1 MRPEYLVY
9 ILLFILIGWMFISFF
24 LVWKWYDA
32 EDRLLIVRDG
42 TRDETILAIRRGHN
56 RCRVVLY
63 LGIAASVAFSVVPFL
78 MRDFY
83 TVLAYP
89 AVVIV
94 VNCVMLTVLRFKAKE
109 DISEIGTY
117 IAANEEEV
125 RLAAEELERERD
137 QWRKEASARNAVAK
151 ARIQETMG
159 DHYETWFEDDILVE
173 HNVLANLEEGLLYAQ
188 GIVIPFNQIMEMRK
202 GRKSLKLITNNSRF
216 PFVKIDFG
224 KLPIDPET
232 GEMYNDE
239 LAILIKQQ
247 MS

>member
-9 ILLFILIGWMFISFF
+9 ILLFILIGWMFITFF
-24 LVWKWYDA
+24 LVWNWYDA
-32 EDRLLIVRDG
+32 DDRLAIVRIG
-42 TRDETILAIRRGHN
+42 SRDETIRAIKRGHN

-63 LGIAASVAFSVVPFL
+63 LGIAASLAFSVVPFL

-89 AVVIV
+89 AVVIAVNITILV
-94 VNCVMLTVLRFKAKE
+94 VLHFKAQS
-109 DISEIGTY
+109 DINEINDF
-117 IAANEEEV
+117 IAANEEQV
-125 RLAAEELERERD
+125 RLNAEELDRDRE
-137 QWRKEASARNAVAK
+137 QWRKQAPNRNAIAK
-151 ARIQETMG
+151 AHIQETMG
-159 DHYETWFEDDILVE
+159 DQYETWFEDDILVE

-188 GIVIPFNQIMEMRK
+188 GVVIPFSQIMELRK
-202 GRKSLKLITNNSRF
+202 GRKSLKLITNNSRY

-239 LAILIKQQ
+239 LALLIKRQ

>member
-1 MRPEYLVY
+1 MRPEYFVY
-9 ILLFILIGWMFISFF
+9 TLLFILIGWMFVTFF

-32 EDRLLIVRDG
+32 EDRLAIVRDG
-42 TRDETILAIRRGHN
+42 TRDETIRAIRRGHN

-63 LGIAASVAFSVVPFL
+63 LGIALALAFSVVPFL

-94 VNCVMLTVLRFKAKE
+94 VNSAILTVLHFKAKD
-109 DISEIGTY
+109 DIVEIGTF
-117 IAANEEEV
+117 IAANEEQIH
-125 RLAAEELERERD
+125 LAAEELEQDRE
-137 QWRKEASARNAVAK
+137 QWRKEASSRNAVAK
-151 ARIQETMG
+151 ARIAESMG
-159 DHYETWFEDDILVE
+159 EHYETWFEDDILVE
-173 HNVLANLEEGLLYAQ
+173 HNVLANMEEGLLYAQ
-188 GIVIPFNQIMEMRK
+188 GIVLPFNQIMEIRK

-232 GEMYNDE
+232 GEMYKDE
-239 LAILIKQQ
+239 LAIMIKRQ